1 MTKYFDNM
9 TVDDAIH
16 TWSKT
21 FEWNDALGNNMA
33 GHRIHNNESYKRQLW
48 VYHLET
54 NNWVIKLYHT

>member
-21 FEWNDALGNNMA
+21 FKWNDALGNNMA
-33 GHRIHNNESYKRQLW
+33 GHRIHNNESYKRQF
-48 VYHLET
+48 
-54 NNWVIKLYHT
+54 